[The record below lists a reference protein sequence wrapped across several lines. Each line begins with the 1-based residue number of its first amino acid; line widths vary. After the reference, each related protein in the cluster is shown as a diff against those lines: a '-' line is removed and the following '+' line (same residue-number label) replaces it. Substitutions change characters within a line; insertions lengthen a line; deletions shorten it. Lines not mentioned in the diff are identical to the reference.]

1 VVPTRA
7 RPPKAPDDP
16 TEPSGGRADAR
27 RDLYLLAAA
36 SAVAMVGWSMLTLL
50 VPLLALRFGT
60 GAAGLGLRVAGASLL
75 PLIAAVPIGTY
86 VDRWGARGV
95 AVVGF
100 LGSTLALLPMAVAP
114 SLVWLVVAFVVGSAL
129 QNAFIIGAQALIA
142 SLGAAG
148 RSRES
153 AYGWWTTAMAGGHV
167 VGPIVAGVLLDAYGP
182 GPAFAAVAASTATA
196 LGLMLCL
203 RVRGRS
209 ETVVPPFRWSAGVAF
224 LRDRTVGIAILT
236 SSAAVWAMTIHAT
249 FLPAHLESLAMSAAT
264 IGLLLS
270 LRSVA
275 AVAVRPFMPQLVA
288 LLGGRERT
296 VVYTLVALALG
307 LAGVVWSPSPLA
319 IGLWMVLFGLGH
331 GLSQPISMV
340 MVADR
345 VAPRERGT
353 ALGVRLMLNRL
364 AQVLAPVAFAVFA
377 DRSGLAPMFVVHAAL
392 VGVAAAVLAVR
403 VRRPAAAGD

>member
-7 RPPKAPDDP
+7 RSAEAPTTRP
-16 TEPSGGRADAR
+16 NPSGGRADAR

-60 GAAGLGLRVAGASLL
+60 GAAGLGLLVAGASLL
-75 PLIAAVPIGTY
+75 PLISAVPIGTY

-167 VGPIVAGVLLDAYGP
+167 VGPIVAGCC
-182 GPAFAAVAASTATA
+182 STRTVPVRPSRPSRRRPRRRF
-196 LGLMLCL
+196 GLMLCL
-203 RVRGRS
+203 RTRGRS

-319 IGLWMVLFGLGH
+319 IGLWMVLFGAGPRTVAADLDGDGGRPGRAARARH
-331 GLSQPISMV
+331 RARGPADAQP
-340 MVADR
+340 ARAGARAGR
-345 VAPRERGT
+345 VR
-353 ALGVRLMLNRL
+353 GVRR
-364 AQVLAPVAFAVFA
+364 PP
-377 DRSGLAPMFVVHAAL
+377 GLAPMFVVHAAL

-403 VRRPAAAGD
+403 VRRPAAALD